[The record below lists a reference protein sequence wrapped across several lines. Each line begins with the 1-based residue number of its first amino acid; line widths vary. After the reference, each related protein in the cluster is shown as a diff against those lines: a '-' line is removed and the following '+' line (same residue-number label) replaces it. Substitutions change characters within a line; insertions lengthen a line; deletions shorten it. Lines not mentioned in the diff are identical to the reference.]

1 MPYTEELKQLIKR
14 VEATRPARVEKKKR
28 GEEIPLLSL
37 KEREERLK
45 KYHPDF
51 KEGSRREIRVG
62 PSKGYSIS
70 PEIVN
75 LLEAKSRVN
84 PDTIDLRKIAYETD
98 VLVIG
103 GGGAGTSAA
112 LMAQESGAK
121 VLIATKLRHGD
132 ANTMMAEGGIQAAV
146 KGEKDSPYY
155 HYLDV
160 VGGGHFKNVPELVY
174 TLVTEAPKVIGWLEG
189 LGCMLTKYPDGSL
202 RSLHGGGTC
211 RKRMNY
217 AADITGAEIM
227 RTLRDEARN
236 RPEIKVLEFCPAVE
250 LILNE
255 HGHCAGAVLYNLET
269 EEYFI
274 VKAKAVVLATGG
286 SGRLHIS
293 GFMTTNHYGAT
304 GDGLVLGYR
313 AGVKV
318 CFLHTVQYHPTGV
331 AFPEQAEGIL
341 ITEKFRGAGANVL
354 NIDGAQFVN
363 EREPRD
369 VESACFIREATE
381 MGKGIPTPAGKVG
394 IWLDSPIIDM
404 LMGEGAVKREFPG
417 KYILLKRF
425 GIDISTEPMLVY
437 PTLHY
442 QNGGLEYN
450 SKCETTIPGLYSS
463 GEVSGGVHGENR
475 LMGNSLLDVCVFG
488 RIAGVN
494 AAEYVMEKF
503 RDGRLTLEHVRK
515 YHRELEEA
523 GIVTDRVAPMLLPD
537 YSNPK
542 VRERQLTA
550 HYHRDD
556 PINRFEHIGCS
567 SFCPTSLS
575 QGKPSLLLETH
586 LCIEGGERQ

>member
-1 MPYTEELKQLIKR
+1 MPYTRELKELIKQ
-14 VEATRPARVEKKKR
+14 VEATRPARVEKKRR
-28 GEEIPLLSL
+28 GEEFPTLSL
-37 KEREERLK
+37 KEREERLR

-70 PEIVN
+70 PEIVD

-84 PDTIDLRKIAYETD
+84 PDVIDLNKIAYETD
-98 VLVIG
+98 VLIIG

-112 LMAQESGAK
+112 LMAQENGAK

-132 ANTMMAEGGIQAAV
+132 ANTMMAEGGIQAAS
-146 KGEKDSPYY
+146 KGDKDSPYY

-160 VGGGHFKNVPELVY
+160 LGGGHFNNVPELVY
-174 TLVTEAPKVIGWLEG
+174 TLVTEAPKVLAWLES
-189 LGCMLTKYPDGSL
+189 LGCMFTKLPEGRL
-202 RSLHGGGTC
+202 KALHGGGTC
-211 RKRMNY
+211 RKRMHY

-236 RPEIKVLEFCPAVE
+236 RAGDIKLLEFVPAVE

-269 EEYFI
+269 EEYFV
-274 VKAKAVVLATGG
+274 VKAKAVIMATGG
-286 SGRLHIS
+286 SGRLHIQQ
-293 GFMTTNHYGAT
+293 FMTTNHYGAT

-313 AGVKV
+313 VGVEL
-318 CFLHTVQYHPTGV
+318 CFLHTVQYHPTGAV
-331 AFPEQAEGIL
+331 FPEQAEGLL
-341 ITEKFRGAGANVL
+341 ITEKVRGAGANVL
-354 NIDGAQFVN
+354 NIDGEQFVN

-369 VESACFIREATE
+369 VESASFIRECTE
-381 MGKGIPTPAGKVG
+381 IGKGVPTPTGKVG
-394 IWLDSPIIDM
+394 IWLDSPMIEI
-404 LMGEGAVKREFPG
+404 LMGEGAVRREFPG
-417 KYILLKRF
+417 KYILFKRF
-425 GIDISTEPMLVY
+425 GIDITKEPMLVY

-450 SKCETTIPGLYSS
+450 SRCETSIPGFFAA

-494 AAEYVMEKF
+494 AALYAKEKAK
-503 RDGRLTLEHVRK
+503 DGRLTLDHVRR
-515 YHRELEEA
+515 YHKELEEA
-523 GIVTDRVAPMLLPD
+523 GIITDRVAPMILPD

-550 HYHRDD
+550 HYVGTIR
-556 PINRFEHIGCS
+556 
-567 SFCPTSLS
+567 
-575 QGKPSLLLETH
+575 
-586 LCIEGGERQ
+586 

>member
-1 MPYTEELKQLIKR
+1 MPYTSELRELIKR
-14 VEATRPARVEKKKR
+14 VEATRTARIEKKRR
-28 GEEIPLLSL
+28 GEEFPLLSL
-37 KEREERLK
+37 KEREERLR

-51 KEGSRREIRVG
+51 IEGARKEIRVG
-62 PSKGYSIS
+62 PNKGYAIS
-70 PEIVN
+70 PEIVD
-75 LLEAKSRVN
+75 LLEARSRVN
-84 PDTIDLRKIAYETD
+84 PDVIDLNKVAYETD
-98 VLVIG
+98 ILVLG
-103 GGGAGTSAA
+103 GGGAGTAAA
-112 LMAQESGAK
+112 LTAHENGAR

-132 ANTMMAEGGIQAAV
+132 ANTMMAEGGIQAAS
-146 KGEKDSPYY
+146 KGTKDSPYY

-160 VGGGHFKNVPELVY
+160 LGGGHFKNVPELVY
-174 TLVTEAPKVIGWLEG
+174 TLVTEAPKVLAWLEN
-189 LGCMLTKYPDGSL
+189 LGCMFTKFPEGTL
-202 RSLHGGGTC
+202 RALHGGGTC
-211 RKRMNY
+211 RKRMHY

-236 RPEIKVLEFCPAVE
+236 RAGDIKVLEFSPAVE

-274 VKAKAVVLATGG
+274 VKARAVVLATGG
-286 SGRLHIS
+286 SGRLHIQ

-304 GDGLVLGYR
+304 GDGLILGYR
-313 AGVKV
+313 AGVKL

-331 AFPEQAEGIL
+331 IFPEQAEGLL

-354 NIDGAQFVN
+354 NIGGEQFVN

-369 VESACFIREATE
+369 VESSCFIRECTE
-381 MGKGIPTPAGKVG
+381 IGKGIPTPTGKIG
-394 IWLDSPIIDM
+394 IWLDSPMIDV

-417 KYILLKRF
+417 KFILFKRF
-425 GIDISTEPMLVY
+425 GIDISKEPMLVY

-450 SKCETTIPGLYSS
+450 RSCETSIPGFFSA

-488 RIAGVN
+488 RIAGAN
-494 AAEYVMEKF
+494 ASLYVKEKAKE
-503 RDGRLTLEHVRK
+503 GKLTLDHVRR

-523 GIVTDRVAPMLLPD
+523 GVIPDRVAPMLLPD

-550 HYHRDD
+550 HYLGTIR
-556 PINRFEHIGCS
+556 
-567 SFCPTSLS
+567 
-575 QGKPSLLLETH
+575 
-586 LCIEGGERQ
+586 

>member
-1 MPYTEELKQLIKR
+1 MPYTSDLRELIKK
-14 VEATRPARVEKKKR
+14 VEATRPARVEKKRR
-28 GEEIPLLSL
+28 GEEFPLLTL

-51 KEGSRREIRVG
+51 IKGARKEIRVG
-62 PSKGYSIS
+62 PNKGYAIS
-70 PEIVN
+70 PEFVD

-84 PDTIDLRKIAYETD
+84 PDVIDLNKVAYETD
-98 VLVIG
+98 VLILG
-103 GGGAGTSAA
+103 GGGAGTAAA
-112 LMAQESGAK
+112 LTAQENGAN

-132 ANTMMAEGGIQAAV
+132 ANTMMAEGGIQAAT
-146 KGEKDSPYY
+146 KGTKDSPYY

-160 VGGGHFKNVPELVY
+160 LGGGHFKNVPELVY
-174 TLVTEAPKVIGWLEG
+174 TLVTEAPKVLAWLEN
-189 LGCMLTKYPDGSL
+189 LGCMLTKLQEGQL
-202 RSLHGGGTC
+202 KSLHGGGTS
-211 RKRMNY
+211 RRRMHY

-236 RPEIKVLEFCPAVE
+236 RVEQIRVLEFSPAVE

-255 HGHCAGAVLYNLET
+255 YGHCAGAVLYNLET

-274 VKAKAVVLATGG
+274 VKAKAVVMATGG
-286 SGRLHIS
+286 SGRLHIQ

-304 GDGLVLGYR
+304 GDGLILGYR
-313 AGVKV
+313 AGVKL
-318 CFLHTVQYHPTGV
+318 CFLHTVQYHPTGAV
-331 AFPEQAEGIL
+331 FPEQAEGLL

-354 NIDGAQFVN
+354 NIDGEQFVN

-369 VESACFIREATE
+369 VESACFIRECTE
-381 MGKGIPTPAGKVG
+381 IGKGIPTSTGKLG
-394 IWLDSPIIDM
+394 IWLDSPMIDI

-417 KYILLKRF
+417 KFILFKRY
-425 GIDISTEPMLVY
+425 GIDISKEPMLVY

-450 SKCETTIPGLYSS
+450 SRCETSIPGFFSA

-488 RIAGVN
+488 RIAGIS
-494 AAEYVMEKF
+494 ASEYVRGKF
-503 RDGRLTLEHVRK
+503 KDGKLTLDHVRR
-515 YHRELEEA
+515 YHKELEDA
-523 GIVTDRVAPMLLPD
+523 GIITERVAPMLLPD

-550 HYHRDD
+550 HYLGTIR
-556 PINRFEHIGCS
+556 
-567 SFCPTSLS
+567 
-575 QGKPSLLLETH
+575 
-586 LCIEGGERQ
+586 